1 MATHRTTE
9 LAEAVL
15 EIGATL
21 CRQAQS
27 LTTGPLAPGA
37 QLDLAFQLNQKA
49 LRLNALSEEMRTLN
63 RPGSKRKPA
72 PPDQELG
79 TGYRIAS

>member
-21 CRQAQS
+21 HRQAQS

-49 LRLNALSEEMRTLN
+49 LKLNRLSEEMRTLN
-63 RPGSKRKPA
+63 RPGGKRKTV
-72 PPDQELG
+72 PPDHEQG
-79 TGYRIAS
+79 TVLRIAS